1 MGVKRPPLA
10 DLSVKFKILAAVLV
24 GTVVSLVVGVVG
36 LMALRQ
42 SSDTAQA
49 IYGTNVTS
57 IEALGDL
64 QQAMAQARLDVAN
77 HALSQDDEHMNSY
90 GAAFAK
96 NLEAVDAAFTAYQAG
111 NPATDPAM
119 IADLREDWD
128 AWAKVVQEK
137 QIPASERND
146 LKAWQETRDTE
157 VVPLF
162 TEINKHLDGLTVAEE
177 HDAATSAK
185 DADSAY
191 TTNRMVSIAVMVVGA
206 IVALLAGLVVARQ
219 ILRPLGRVKDVC
231 DRLAAGDLTVTTGLT
246 SRDEPGQ
253 MGAALDTAVT
263 GLRETVMTIG
273 GSVATL
279 SAASEQL
286 SAVSTQLQSG
296 AGDVAIRA
304 TTASASTEE
313 VNAGV
318 QAIAAGAEEMRAS
331 IAEIA
336 VNASRAAEI
345 SLQGLSVAES
355 TNSQVADLGTAS
367 AEIGDVVKL
376 ITSIAE
382 QTNLLALNAT
392 IEAARAGELGKG
404 FAVVAGEV
412 KELAQ
417 QTAQATEEITH
428 RIANIQASSGSA
440 AQAIGEITTVIA
452 QIGDYTTTIASAVEE
467 QTATTSE
474 MSRSVAEAA
483 NGSGEVAHTVAGVAE
498 VASATAD
505 GAKATHQAAGDL
517 TRLAS
522 DLTKVVESF
531 RH

>member
-1 MGVKRPPLA
+1 MGGKRVSIA
-10 DLSVKFKILAAVLV
+10 DLSVNVKIFAAVLV
-24 GTVVSLVVGVVG
+24 GTAVSLVVGVVG
-36 LMALRQ
+36 LIALGQ
-42 SSDTAQA
+42 SSEAAQA
-49 IYGTNVTS
+49 IYRTNVANVA
-57 IEALGDL
+57 ALGDL
-64 QQAMAQARLDVAN
+64 QHGMGQARLDLAN
-77 HALSQDDEHMNSY
+77 HALSQDEEHMNTY
-90 GAAFAK
+90 AAAFAED
-96 NLEAVDAAFTAYQAG
+96 LAAVDAAFAAYQGGHRASE
-111 NPATDPAM
+111 AAR
-119 IADLREDWD
+119 IADLRSQWD
-128 AWAKVVQEK
+128 AWATLAREK
-137 QIPASERND
+137 QIPAGERND
-146 LKAWQETRDTE
+146 LAAWQETRDKE
-157 VVPLF
+157 VIPLF
-162 TEINKHLDGLTVAEE
+162 AKINGYVDELTAAESA
-177 HDAATSAK
+177 DAARSAK
-185 DADSAY
+185 DAESTY
-191 TTNRMVSIAVMVVGA
+191 RSNRIASICVMVVGA
-206 IVALLAGLVVARQ
+206 IVALGAGLVLSRQ
-219 ILRPLGRVKDVC
+219 ILPPLRKVKEVC
-231 DRLAAGDLTVTTGLT
+231 ERLAAGDLTVTSGLT

-279 SAASEQL
+279 SAASEEL
-286 SAVSTQLQSG
+286 STVSTQLQSG
-296 AGDVAIRA
+296 AGDVAARA
-304 TTASASTEE
+304 STASASTEE

-318 QAIAAGAEEMRAS
+318 QAIAAGAEQMRAS

-336 VNASRAAEI
+336 VNAARAAEI
-345 SLQGLSVAES
+345 SQQGLSVAER
-355 TNSQVADLGTAS
+355 TNSEVAGLGTAS
-367 AEIGDVVKL
+367 AEIGDVVRL

-417 QTAQATEEITH
+417 QTARATEEITH
-428 RIANIQASSGSA
+428 RITNIQASSGSA
-440 AQAIGEITTVIA
+440 AQAIGEITSVIA

-483 NGSGEVAHTVAGVAE
+483 HGSGEVAHTVAGVAE
-498 VASATAD
+498 VAGATAD

-522 DLTKVVESF
+522 DLTRVVEGF